1 MYHRNQSISH
11 RSRINYHLNTTIFG
25 TYVYISVNIERKPL
39 HDTKFINFRQERNI
53 RAPIHTRN
61 HVRLNRIWRRS
72 SIRRTRSRS
81 YLKTSTMC
89 PRSIGMYKIREFIY
103 RWIKE
108 INAFVTFD
116 RIFNIIHNGVY
127 VLIINKLQRCTAFI

>member
-53 RAPIHTRN
+53 CAPIHTRN
-61 HVRLNRIWRRS
+61 HVRLTEFDDVHRYDARGRARI
-72 SIRRTRSRS
+72 
-81 YLKTSTMC
+81 
-89 PRSIGMYKIREFIY
+89 
-103 RWIKE
+103 
-108 INAFVTFD
+108 
-116 RIFNIIHNGVY
+116 
-127 VLIINKLQRCTAFI
+127 